1 MIVDV
6 NARSDLGCG
15 PVNNE
20 DLILM
25 GEETVRNRAASA
37 SYTIDDAR
45 GRLLL
50 ALADGMG
57 GAAAGEQASEI
68 ALYRIRSLMAELPDD
83 LTPEEIE
90 FVMRTWARE
99 THEALFQASQVDAAL
114 TGMGTTVVAL
124 LLYRGSGYRFHAG
137 DSRLYRLR
145 GGALT
150 RMTSDH
156 SLREVMHDSNVPG
169 NILVNS
175 LGGGAATRLE
185 FHALEGGLERHDRFL
200 LSSDG
205 LHDAVGE
212 PAILA
217 ALAADRETAA
227 GTLVQL
233 AREARSADNI
243 SVLIADLIPTAGI
256 CR

>member
-15 PVNNE
+15 PANNE

-25 GEETVRNRAASA
+25 GAETVRNRAASA
-37 SYTIDDAR
+37 SYTLDDAR

-68 ALYRIRSLMAELPDD
+68 ALDRARSLMVELPDD
-83 LTPEEIE
+83 LTPEELE
-90 FVMRTWARE
+90 FVMTTWARE
-99 THEALFQASQVDAAL
+99 THEVLVRASQADPAL

-124 LLYRGSGYRFHAG
+124 LLYDGSGYRFHAG
-137 DSRLYRLR
+137 DSRLYRCR
-145 GGALT
+145 GGELT

-156 SLREVMHDSNVPG
+156 SLREVSQDANVPA

-175 LGGGAATRLE
+175 LGGGVASRLE

-205 LHDAVGE
+205 LHDAVSE
-212 PAILA
+212 AAILA
-217 ALAADRETAA
+217 ALSADRETAA

-233 AREARSADNI
+233 ARGLNSPDNI
-243 SVLIADLIPTAGI
+243 SVLIADLIPAKGAA
-256 CR
+256 

>member
-20 DLILM
+20 DLILI
-25 GEETVRNRAASA
+25 GTDTVRNRAAAA
-37 SYTIDDAR
+37 SFALDDAR

-68 ALYRIRSLMAELPDD
+68 ALHRVRALMAELPED
-83 LTPEEIE
+83 LSAEELE
-90 FVMRTWARE
+90 LVMTTWARE
-99 THEALFQASQVDAAL
+99 THEALGRASQADPSLA
-114 TGMGTTVVAL
+114 GMGTTVVAL
-124 LLYRGSGYRFHAG
+124 LLYCGCGYRFHAG
-137 DSRLYRLR
+137 DSRLYRCR

-150 RMTSDH
+150 RLTSDH
-156 SLREVMHDSNVPG
+156 SLREQSHDSTVPA

-175 LGGGAATRLE
+175 LGGAAASRLE

-205 LHDAVGE
+205 LHDAVSE
-212 PAILA
+212 AAILA
-217 ALAADRETAA
+217 ALSADRETAV

-233 AREARSADNI
+233 ARRVGSPDNI
-243 SVLIADLIPTAGI
+243 SVLIADLVRAGGDA
-256 CR
+256 

>member
-15 PVNNE
+15 PVDNE

-25 GEETVRNRAASA
+25 GPETVRNRAASA
-37 SYTIDDAR
+37 SFVVDNAG

-68 ALYRIRSLMAELPDD
+68 ALHRVRALTADLPDD
-83 LTPEEIE
+83 LTPEELE
-90 FVMRTWARE
+90 LAMTTWARE
-99 THEALFQASQVDAAL
+99 THEALGRESQADPAL
-114 TGMGTTVVAL
+114 AGMGTTVVAL
-124 LLYRGSGYRFHAG
+124 LVYGGSGYRFHAG
-137 DSRLYRLR
+137 DSRLYRYR
-145 GGALT
+145 GGVLT
-150 RMTSDH
+150 RMTGDH
-156 SLREVMHDSNVPG
+156 SLREQSNDPTAPA

-175 LGGGAATRLE
+175 LGGAAASRLE

-205 LHDAVGE
+205 LHDVVRE
-212 PAILA
+212 TAIA
-217 ALAADRETAA
+217 AAMSADRETAV

-233 AREARSADNI
+233 ARGVGSQDNI
-243 SVLIADLIPTAGI
+243 SVLIADVVRTGNAP
-256 CR
+256 

>member
-15 PVNNE
+15 PANNE
-20 DLILM
+20 DLILI
-25 GEETVRNRAASA
+25 GPDTVRNRAASA
-37 SYTIDDAR
+37 SFALDDDR

-57 GAAAGEQASEI
+57 GAAGGEQASEI
-68 ALYRIRSLMAELPDD
+68 ALHRVRELMAELPDD
-83 LTPEEIE
+83 LTAEELE
-90 FVMRTWARE
+90 LAMTTWARE
-99 THEALFQASQVDAAL
+99 THEALGRASQADPAL
-114 TGMGTTVVAL
+114 AGMGTTVVAL
-124 LLYRGSGYRFHAG
+124 LLYCGSGYRFHAG
-137 DSRLYRLR
+137 DSRLYRCR

-156 SLREVMHDSNVPG
+156 SLREQSHDANAPA

-175 LGGGAATRLE
+175 LGGGAASRLE
-185 FHALEGGLERHDRFL
+185 FHALEDGLERHDRFL

-205 LHDAVGE
+205 LHDAVSE
-212 PAILA
+212 TAILA
-217 ALAADRETAA
+217 ALSADRETAV

-233 AREARSADNI
+233 ARGAGSPDNI
-243 SVLIADLIPTAGI
+243 SVLIADLARTGADT
-256 CR
+256 

>member
-25 GEETVRNRAASA
+25 GAETVRNRAATA
-37 SYTIDDAR
+37 SYTVDDAR

-68 ALYRIRSLMAELPDD
+68 ALHRIRSLMAELPDD

-90 FVMRTWARE
+90 LVMTTWARE
-99 THEALFQASQVDAAL
+99 THEALVQASRVDPAL
-114 TGMGTTVVAL
+114 AGMGTTVVAL
-124 LLYRGSGYRFHAG
+124 LLYGGSGYRFHAG
-137 DSRLYRLR
+137 DSRLYRCR
-145 GGALT
+145 GGELT

-156 SLREVMHDSNVPG
+156 SLREVTHDSNAPA

-175 LGGGAATRLE
+175 LGGGTASRLE
-185 FHALEGGLERHDRFL
+185 FHGLEGGLERHDRFL

-205 LHDAVGE
+205 LHDAISD
-212 PAILA
+212 ATILA
-217 ALAADRETAA
+217 ALSADRETAA

-233 AREARSADNI
+233 ARGAGSADNI
-243 SVLIADLIPTAGI
+243 SVLIADFSPAMDAS
-256 CR
+256 